1 MGGQGRAATAWWHM
15 RCLATGSLLESL
27 AWLIPTSHGHTEAL
41 GAPGPALPLS
51 AGPTR
56 SWDGQDVGT
65 NVYDFFYFKIKGNM
79 NDEFSFFPFFLK
91 LQST

>member
-27 AWLIPTSHGHTEAL
+27 AWLIPTSHGRTEAL

-51 AGPTR
+51 AGLTR

-65 NVYDFFYFKIKGNM
+65 NVYDIFYFKIKGNM
-79 NDEFSFFPFFLK
+79 NDEFSFFSFF
-91 LQST
+91 